1 MVKGSSPGVESLFPA
16 VEGLTPG
23 VERNPVGA
31 CSILGQIIPVPGQGG
46 QQRRLLLINS
56 LDVTDSQG
64 KYIAVDPVKSAQG
77 RGFDWRSHG

>member
-23 VERNPVGA
+23 VGRNPVGA

-46 QQRRLLLINS
+46 QQRRPLLINS
-56 LDVTDSQG
+56 LDITDSQG
-64 KYIAVDPVKSAQG
+64 KYIAVDPVKSAP
-77 RGFDWRSHG
+77 D

>member
-31 CSILGQIIPVPGQGG
+31 CSILGQIIPVLGQRG
-46 QQRRLLLINS
+46 QQRRPLLINS
-56 LDVTDSQG
+56 LDITDSQG
-64 KYIAVDPVKSAQG
+64 KEIAVDPVKSAP
-77 RGFDWRSHG
+77 D

>member
-31 CSILGQIIPVPGQGG
+31 CSILGQIIPVLGQGG
-46 QQRRLLLINS
+46 QQRRPLLIKS
-56 LDVTDSQG
+56 LDITDSQG
-64 KYIAVDPVKSAQG
+64 KYIAVDPVKSAP
-77 RGFDWRSHG
+77 D

>member
-1 MVKGSSPGVESLFPA
+1 MKGSSPGVESLFPA

-46 QQRRLLLINS
+46 QQRRPLLINS
-56 LDVTDSQG
+56 LEITDSQG
-64 KYIAVDPVKSAQG
+64 KYIAVDPVKSAPG

>member
-1 MVKGSSPGVESLFPA
+1 MKGSSPGVESLFPA

-46 QQRRLLLINS
+46 QQRRPLLINS

-64 KYIAVDPVKSAQG
+64 KYIAVDPVKSAPG